1 MYNGRGLGAEATSD
15 TLTQAYQSGGD
26 AALLAAKRQL
36 AIQQS
41 GGMTTTTVL
50 PPPLSPSPSLPTA
63 PVTAVPYVPKIL
75 IAGPVPV
82 ETQPVSQGTTP
93 LPVDYPAAVPVSA
106 PLVSAVASPAVAQQV
121 VSQAPVVPGAALPDG
136 TVTSLQTAG
145 FDPTTI
151 ALVIG
156 GAVLLTMLSGSKRR
170 AR

>member
-1 MYNGRGLGAEATSD
+1 MYSGIGAAATSD

-36 AIQQS
+36 AVQQS

-50 PPPLSPSPSLPTA
+50 PPP
-63 PVTAVPYVPKIL
+63 PVASVPYVPQIL
-75 IAGPVPV
+75 IAGSSVPAPV
-82 ETQPVSQGTTP
+82 QPVSQGTTP
-93 LPVDYPAAVPVSA
+93 LPTDYPAVVPVSA

-121 VSQAPVVPGAALPDG
+121 VSQAPTLPGAALPDG
-136 TVTSLQTAG
+136 SVTSLQTAG

-156 GAVLLTMLSGSKRR
+156 GAVLLTMLSGKKRR
-170 AR
+170 R